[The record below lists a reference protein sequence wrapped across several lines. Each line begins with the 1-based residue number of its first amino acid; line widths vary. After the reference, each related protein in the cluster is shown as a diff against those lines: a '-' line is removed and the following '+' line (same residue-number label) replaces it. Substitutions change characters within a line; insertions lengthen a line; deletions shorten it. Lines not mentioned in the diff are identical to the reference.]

1 MSVISMKDK
10 DVKTGNSRYSAP
22 FNPGLVSRALK
33 ECMFGKNMIYR
44 DTLGSTNVFLKNMAL
59 EGAPEGT
66 VVVSDEQSAG
76 LGRLGRQWISKKREN
91 LLFSVLLRPN
101 LPPERIFVLTMI
113 FALAGIDAVEALSG
127 LRAMIKWL
135 NDIYVGVK
143 KLGGILTEFAISHKV
158 VQYTVL
164 GMGLNVNW
172 NPSRE
177 VTLLY
182 PSSSIFSE
190 TGKKISREELLTLI
204 LSRFELFY
212 QRVLGDKN
220 DHDEFYRRWN
230 ERSAILGKQ
239 VVIETGNERVQG
251 EAAGIDHDGMLT
263 LITGEGHRRK
273 FLCGDVSVKTNISE
287 RKIEYGDHSTQR

>member
-1 MSVISMKDK
+1 MSLNTEVMEKQNI
-10 DVKTGNSRYSAP
+10 KTNGAENSEP
-22 FNPGLVSRALK
+22 FHPGVVSHGLK
-33 ECMFGKNMIYR
+33 ECIFGQNMIYR
-44 DTLGSTNVFLKNMAL
+44 DTIGSTNAELKKLAQ

-66 VVVSDEQSAG
+66 VVVADEQRAG
-76 LGRLGRQWISKKREN
+76 CGRLGRQWVSKKREN

-101 LPPERIFVLTMI
+101 LPPEKIFVLTMI
-113 FALAGIDAVEALSG
+113 FALAGIDAVETVSG
-127 LRAMIKWL
+127 LRAMIKWP

-143 KLGGILTEFAISHKV
+143 KLGGILTEFAISQRT

-172 NPSRE
+172 NPSRV

-190 TGKKISREELLTLI
+190 TRKKISREELLTLI

-220 DHDEFYRRWN
+220 DHDVFYKRWN

-239 VVIETGNERVQG
+239 VVIETGNECVQG
-251 EAAGIDHDGMLT
+251 EAAGIDHDGTLT
-263 LITGEGHRRK
+263 LITGDGQRRK
-273 FLCGDVSVKTNISE
+273 FLCGDVSVKT
-287 RKIEYGDHSTQR
+287 TF